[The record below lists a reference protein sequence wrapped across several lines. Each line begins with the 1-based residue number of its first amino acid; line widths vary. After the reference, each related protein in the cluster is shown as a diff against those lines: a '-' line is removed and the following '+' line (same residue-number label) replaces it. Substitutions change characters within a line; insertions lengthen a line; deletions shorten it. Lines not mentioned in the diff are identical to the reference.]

1 MFHTHH
7 NHNTILIRRTSGLS
21 LCTSKQRN
29 APAGMKDTP
38 DTKGTEDT
46 SDTKGT
52 EDTPDTKV
60 TDTPDTKGTEDTPD
74 TKVPSFCY
82 FGFVNGRA
90 HLQHSVTG
98 NCVENAKS

>member
-60 TDTPDTKGTEDTPD
+60 
-74 TKVPSFCY
+74 PSFCY